1 LWQDALYFFKF
12 VNLNIF
18 KIILKYQIF
27 NEETDLFTFMQYY
40 DVEGSKFKQFK
51 NTVTIENGLK
61 FPEFMVLLL
70 KAISYL

>member
-1 LWQDALYFFKF
+1 
-12 VNLNIF
+12 
-18 KIILKYQIF
+18 
-27 NEETDLFTFMQYY
+27 MQYY